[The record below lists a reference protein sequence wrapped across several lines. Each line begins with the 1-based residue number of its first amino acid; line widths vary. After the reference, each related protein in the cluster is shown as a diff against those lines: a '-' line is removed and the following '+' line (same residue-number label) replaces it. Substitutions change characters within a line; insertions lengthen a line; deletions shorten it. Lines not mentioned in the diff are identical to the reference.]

1 MILLS
6 ENVGYISFHYLFIGV
21 KQMNWQSSNSLQI
34 LVLHDIHFLFL
45 SQINKFKKKKKAFTI
60 LHSVGSNIDLIC
72 ATVICYQSLSL
83 SNELLSHI
91 FNNE

>member
-1 MILLS
+1 MCNVLDFNMILLS

-45 SQINKFKKKKKAFTI
+45 SQINKFKKKKSIYHFT
-60 LHSVGSNIDLIC
+60 
-72 ATVICYQSLSL
+72 LSGVQ
-83 SNELLSHI
+83 H
-91 FNNE
+91 